1 MSYQASSPDEIALV
15 SWTENVGLTLIK
27 RDLNTMLLRAPE
39 NNLLE
44 YEILQLFPFTSETK
58 RMGIIVRDKTSN
70 EIIFYLKGADT
81 VMQSI
86 VQYNDWLN
94 EEVTGKN
101 HN

>member
-1 MSYQASSPDEIALV
+1 
-15 SWTENVGLTLIK
+15 
-27 RDLNTMLLRAPE
+27 MLLRAPE

-58 RMGIIVRDKTSN
+58 RMGIIVRDKNSN

-94 EEVTGKN
+94 EEVRAKAQLN
-101 HN
+101 SH